1 MDKLGL
7 YLLLGLVASLATSGW
22 WLMRF
27 RPPLAWKRFYTLL
40 ALGGTVITVVGT
52 IVLTVT
58 AIQSGSDWRGV
69 VTPTGFVLAG
79 VAVAVVYGYR
89 QNPHNN

>member
-7 YLLLGLVASLATSGW
+7 YLLLALVASLATSGW

-27 RPPLAWKRFYTLL
+27 QPPLAWHRFYKLL
-40 ALGGTVITVVGT
+40 AVAGTVITVVGT
-52 IVLTVT
+52 IVLTVV
-58 AIQSGSDWRGV
+58 AVQSGSDWRGV

-89 QNPHNN
+89 RNPNN